1 MLIEVYCSYCGFVIA
16 RFRKLMSYQ
25 EILRKTLS
33 KVNGVCPKCGA
44 LLKELDLENLT
55 YELKRRKLAKAKH

>member
-16 RFRKLMSYQ
+16 RFRKLMTYQ

-33 KVNGVCPKCGA
+33 KVNGICPRCGA
-44 LLKELDLENLT
+44 LLKELDLENLK
-55 YELKRRKLAKAKH
+55 YEVRRRKIVKIKR